1 MINYPLGDFL
11 IRLKNA
17 GLAKRHEVSFA
28 NTKVVRKVSEV
39 LKKAGFLDETKID
52 KNGVINVRLAF
63 ADKLPVLMGIKLV
76 SRPGL
81 RIYEKASQLANR
93 KGHRTRIVS
102 TPKGVMSARD
112 AVKANLGGEILV
124 EIW

>member
-1 MINYPLGDFL
+1 MTNYPLGDFL

-17 GLAKRHEVSFA
+17 GLAKRHEISLE

-52 KNGVINVRLAF
+52 KDGVINVRLAF
-63 ADKLPVLMGIKLV
+63 ADKQPVLMGIKLV
-76 SRPGL
+76 SKPGL
-81 RIYEKASQLANR
+81 RIYGKASQLANR
-93 KGHRTRIVS
+93 KGHKIAIVS
-102 TPKGVMSARD
+102 TPKGIMTAKD